1 MMSTDY
7 ASLNLEMGETLNIN
21 HCTLQEVT
29 NSSQQEFISFAC
41 MGMESRFSSY
51 VVTPEQQEAW
61 RIGFNWIYDFAR
73 ELVAKTPNWRL
84 MPEYSAPLV
93 SGRPDLVIDTG
104 THLLVIEMKTGV
116 KAHKTLGEKQVIDY
130 ADTLWGKVKIGRT
143 RSVIPILLSESHSK
157 TFNQKSLN
165 QSQTQAPTEIIK
177 VNILG
182 LIEIGKFISEKFPES
197 NLFEGNNEELLKYS
211 PRPSVIE
218 AAVALVASLDDKN
231 VITGL
236 SESQEISRVISKI
249 REIAIRAS
257 LNLDRK
263 ILVVSG
269 SPGAGKTLVGLRI
282 AHDRGIQNL
291 LSDEVGTPMYLT
303 GNGPLVE
310 VLVESLARDSSL
322 RTGIS
327 KSKSLSSASA
337 KVRNIH
343 GITEKNLGIEC
354 NVIVFDEGQRI
365 WNESQMQKKK
375 RNMEVKSEAEEI
387 LIYLEK
393 LPWALA
399 IVLIGEGQE
408 INAGEEGLLT
418 WIKAISNRNLV
429 VEKRWSMISPPSD
442 FSFFPHSGDFVVD
455 PDLKLTTMQRTDNS
469 ANVSLWV
476 EHFLAAKFEQASE
489 IRESFVDF
497 PVFFTRELGTAKS
510 WLRKQAG
517 KEFRSGF
524 VASSKSKRLLVYG
537 IDAVSDAGRSYNW
550 ANWYLNDSPDLNSS
564 GSLEVAAT
572 EYKCQ
577 GLELDYVGVCWSWD
591 LVFEKSKW
599 VPRSLNT
606 STARWNTTKSKAQ
619 FQVNAYRVLMTR
631 SRKGLIIWIPR
642 GDETDSSRDIDEMN
656 RVATCFREA
665 GAIEI

>member
-1 MMSTDY
+1 VTSTDY
-7 ASLNLEMGETLNIN
+7 DFLNVDMGETLNIN
-21 HCTLQEVT
+21 HCTIKQVT
-29 NSSQQEFISFAC
+29 NFSRHEFISLAR
-41 MGMESRFSSY
+41 MSMESRFSSY
-51 VVTPEQQEAW
+51 VLTPEQQEAW
-61 RIGFNWIYDFAR
+61 RVGFGWIYDFAI
-73 ELVAKTPNWRL
+73 ESVADTPNWCL

-157 TFNQKSLN
+157 TFNGRSLT
-165 QSQTQAPTEIIK
+165 QSQTHAPTEITK

-182 LIEIGKFISEKFPES
+182 LIEMGKMISENFPES
-197 NLFEGNNEELLKYS
+197 NSFDGNNTELLKYS
-211 PRPSVIE
+211 PRPSVVE

-236 SESQEISRVISKI
+236 SESQEITRVISKI
-249 REIAIRAS
+249 REIATQTS
-257 LNLDRK
+257 SNLDRR
-263 ILVVSG
+263 ILVISG

-282 AHDRGIQNL
+282 AHDRGIQSL

-310 VLVESLARDSSL
+310 VLVESLARDLSL
-322 RTGIS
+322 RAGIS
-327 KSKSLSSASA
+327 KNKSISSASA
-337 KVRNIH
+337 KIRNIH
-343 GITEKNLGIEC
+343 GITEKNLGIES

-365 WNESQMQKKK
+365 WNETQMQKKK
-375 RNMEVKSEAEEI
+375 RNMQVKSEAEEI

-418 WIKAISNRNLV
+418 WIKAVSNRNTV
-429 VEKRWSMISPPSD
+429 VERKWTMIAPPSN
-442 FSFFPHSGDFVVD
+442 FSIFPSADEFVVN
-455 PDLKLTTMQRTDNS
+455 PDLKLTTIQRTDNS
-469 ANVSLWV
+469 ANISLWV
-476 EHFLAAKFEQASE
+476 EHFLAARFEEASE
-489 IRESFVDF
+489 IRKSFNAF
-497 PVFFTRELGTAKS
+497 PVFFTRELSTAKS

-537 IDAVSDAGRSYNW
+537 LDAVSDAGRSYNW
-550 ANWYLNDSPDLNSS
+550 ANWYLNESPDLNSS

-591 LVFEKSKW
+591 LVLEKDSW

-619 FQVNAYRVLMTR
+619 FQSNAYRVLLTR

-642 GDETDSSRDIDEMN
+642 GEDSDPSRNIDEMN
-656 RVATCFREA
+656 RVATCFRES